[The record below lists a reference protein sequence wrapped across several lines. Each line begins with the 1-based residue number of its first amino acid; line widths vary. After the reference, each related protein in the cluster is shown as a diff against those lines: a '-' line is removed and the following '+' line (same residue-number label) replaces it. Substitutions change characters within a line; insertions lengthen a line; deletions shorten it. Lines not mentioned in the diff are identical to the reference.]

1 MYLRNKEL
9 KIPERKFII
18 KHTIEALNIYFSN
31 NTDKIYQLPVAELEN
46 LKIKVPLKL
55 IAIELPD
62 WGAKAGVEGKI
73 LVPEECLTKKNADWS
88 EVDWFLAIFLLLESC
103 HERTWE
109 LQKFNIKSYSI
120 RLRKWDTRAWDY
132 AWVNRIGI
140 FLLLWSDKN
149 IELNNIG
156 RNYDLKMSHDVDAI
170 TKTFQLR
177 LKQGIFNLFNS
188 VRKFKSLKDLKVN
201 LKKNLYF
208 FIGNTELNHIW
219 HTLSI
224 EKEYGLISTFNLYS
238 KIPLRGPKSWLLD
251 PSYTLKSLKKL
262 EISKLILDHGC
273 DVGMHGSI
281 KSAYQPKAFLAEK
294 NNLEKELNLRVR
306 THRQHWLSLYWQKT
320 FNIYDLGG
328 LHTDSTVM
336 FNDISG
342 FRNSAC
348 LLWKPWNFEKQQNHL
363 FSECPTV
370 VMDSQI
376 YDYAPSVEHGFARA
390 LKIITE
396 VKSVGG
402 QGQILWHP
410 HTLSTDFGWD
420 EGFRLICSKMAN

>member
-1 MYLRNKEL
+1 MYSRNNEL
-9 KIPERKFII
+9 KIPERNFVI
-18 KHTIEALNIYFSN
+18 KHAIESLKVYFSN
-31 NTDKIYQLPVAELEN
+31 NTDRIYQLPVAELEN
-46 LKIKVPLKL
+46 LKIRIPLKL

-73 LVPEECLTKKNADWS
+73 LVPEECLTKKNANWS
-88 EVDWFLAIFLLLESC
+88 EVDWYLAIFLLLESC

-149 IELNNIG
+149 FELNNIG

-188 VRKFKSLKDLKVN
+188 VRKFKNLKDLKVN

-208 FIGNTELNHIW
+208 FIRNTELNNIW
-219 HTLSI
+219 YTLSI
-224 EKEYGLISTFNLYS
+224 EKEYGLKSTFNLYS
-238 KIPLRGPKSWLLD
+238 KLPLRGPKSWLLD
-251 PSYTLKSLKKL
+251 PSYTLKSLKKQK
-262 EISKLILDHGC
+262 ISKLILDNGC

-306 THRQHWLSLYWQKT
+306 THRQHWLSLYWGKT

-328 LHTDSTVM
+328 LQTDSTVM

-363 FSECPTV
+363 FNECPTV

-390 LKIITE
+390 LKVITE
-396 VKSVGG
+396 VKLVGG

-410 HTLSTDFGWD
+410 HTLSSDFGWD
-420 EGFRLICSKMAN
+420 EGFRLICRKMAH